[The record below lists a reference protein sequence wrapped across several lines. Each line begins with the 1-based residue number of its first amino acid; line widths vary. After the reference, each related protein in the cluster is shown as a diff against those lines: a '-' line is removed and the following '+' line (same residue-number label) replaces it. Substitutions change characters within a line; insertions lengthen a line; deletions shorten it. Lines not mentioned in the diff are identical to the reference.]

1 MIPARGLQQAE
12 PCLTLSYIMRTTMTI
27 SLPPAMRRSVS
38 RTAREQGLS
47 ESEFV
52 RRAVQRQLW
61 ADAFE
66 ATRRKLVPLARAK
79 GIYSDED
86 VFKIVS

>member
-1 MIPARGLQQAE
+1 MRAT
-12 PCLTLSYIMRTTMTI
+12 LTV
-27 SLPPAMRRSVS
+27 SLPPALRKEMGR
-38 RTAREQGLS
+38 AAKDQGVS

-52 RRAVQRQLW
+52 RRAVQQQLW

-66 ATRRKLVPLARAK
+66 KSRRALVPKARAK
-79 GIYSDED
+79 GIYTDED

>member
-1 MIPARGLQQAE
+1 MGRAAKD
-12 PCLTLSYIMRTTMTI
+12 
-27 SLPPAMRRSVS
+27 
-38 RTAREQGLS
+38 QGVS

-52 RRAVQRQLW
+52 RRAVQRELW
-61 ADAFE
+61 ADAFDQS
-66 ATRRKLVPLARAK
+66 RRSLIPKARTK